1 MALTLEK
8 KTQGS
13 ATVITC
19 RGAVVYGTESDQLR
33 EYVKEALGS
42 APMVVLDLANVTY
55 VDSGGLGAIVGL
67 YSSARAAGGDFK
79 VARANE
85 RVRHVFRITK
95 LMHVLENYDTVE
107 AAVAALSS
115 HAAA

>member
-8 KTQGS
+8 KTQGN
-13 ATVITC
+13 AVVIVC
-19 RGAVVYGTESDQLR
+19 RGPIVYGSESDQLR
-33 EYVKEALGS
+33 EYVKEILDTTRL
-42 APMVVLDLANVTY
+42 VVLDLANVTY

-67 YSSARAAGGDFK
+67 YSSARAAGGDLK
-79 VARANE
+79 VARASE

-95 LMHVLENYDTVE
+95 LVAVLEDYDSVE
-107 AAVAALSS
+107 AAVAALSR

>member
-19 RGAVVYGTESDQLR
+19 RGAVIYGTESHQLR

-55 VDSGGLGAIVGL
+55 VDSGGLGDIVGL
-67 YSSARAAGGDFK
+67 YSSARPAGVGL
-79 VARANE
+79 REERPNE
-85 RVRHVFRITK
+85 RGQHVVLLHKRA
-95 LMHVLENYDTVE
+95 HVLEKHG
-107 AAVAALSS
+107 AAERPG
-115 HAAA
+115 

>member
-19 RGAVVYGTESDQLR
+19 RGAVIYGTESDQLR

-55 VDSGGLGAIVGL
+55 VDSGGLGAIIGL
-67 YSSARAAGGDFK
+67 FTSVRNAGGDMK
-79 VARANE
+79 LCCLNE
-85 RVRHVFRITK
+85 RVRHVFAITK
-95 LMHVLENYDTVE
+95 LLNVVE
-107 AAVAALSS
+107 IHNSVEDAVRAFS

>member
-19 RGAVVYGTESDQLR
+19 RGVVVYGTESDQLR
-33 EYVKEALGS
+33 EYVKEAVDS

-79 VARANE
+79 VARATE
-85 RVRHVFRITK
+85 RVRHGFRINK
-95 LMHVLENYDTVE
+95 LMQELGNHNTVE
-107 AAVAALSS
+107 GAR
-115 HAAA
+115 

>member
-19 RGAVVYGTESDQLR
+19 RGAVIYGTESDQLR

-67 YSSARAAGGDFK
+67 YSSARAAGGRSSGTNRRRS
-79 VARANE
+79 ARSRPRGRRGRPAP
-85 RVRHVFRITK
+85 RS
-95 LMHVLENYDTVE
+95 LPG
-107 AAVAALSS
+107 
-115 HAAA
+115 

>member
-19 RGAVVYGTESDQLR
+19 RGPVVYGAESDQLR
-33 EYVKEALGS
+33 DFVKETLAS
-42 APMVVLDLANVTY
+42 ARFVVLDVANVTY

-67 YSSARAAGGDFK
+67 YSSARAAGGDLK
-79 VARANE
+79 VAGPNE
-85 RVRHVFRITK
+85 RVKHVFRITK
-95 LMHVLENYDTVE
+95 LMNVLENYETVE